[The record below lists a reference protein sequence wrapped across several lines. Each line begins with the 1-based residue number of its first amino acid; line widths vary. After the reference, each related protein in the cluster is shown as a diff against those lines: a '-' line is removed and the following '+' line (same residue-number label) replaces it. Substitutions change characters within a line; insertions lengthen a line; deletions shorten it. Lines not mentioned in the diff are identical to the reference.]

1 MPTNNEIATSLF
13 TTLSNASLGYPI
25 SWPGV
30 TGEDAAGNAVT
41 SFQAPTGANAVWLEV
56 MFMPNQGID
65 NGLSPNDGVVPQG
78 IYQVSV
84 MGRPE
89 VGPFTLNDVAD
100 QVKALYP
107 KNATISGLV
116 RVQRHPYSI
125 ELQPSD
131 DRMMVMVTIP
141 YTG

>member
-1 MPTNNEIATSLF
+1 MPTNNEIATALF
-13 TTLSNASLGYPI
+13 NTLINASLGYSI
-25 SWPGV
+25 SWPGL
-30 TGEDAAGNAVT
+30 TGQDAAGNKLK
-41 SFQAPTGANAVWLEV
+41 SFQAPTEAEAVWLEV

-84 MGRPE
+84 MGRPAA
-89 VGPFTLNDVAD
+89 GPFKLNDVAD

-116 RVQRHPYSI
+116 RVQRHPYSV

>member
-1 MPTNNEIATSLF
+1 
-13 TTLSNASLGYPI
+13 
-25 SWPGV
+25 
-30 TGEDAAGNAVT
+30 
-41 SFQAPTGANAVWLEV
+41 
-56 MFMPNQGID
+56 MPNQGID